1 MATAA
6 MQVAVETPAVETP
19 GIYSYT
25 GLLALAVSAPQY
37 AVEGLI
43 NEGQTALFA
52 GYFGVGK
59 TMFAGQLSIALAT
72 GRNFLGRRVHRPFKT
87 IFLDF
92 ETGPGAIKE
101 RLARQ
106 VEAARLTDEEKQL
119 LGQNWIYVDG
129 MDETCSLFGLQMD
142 ATGAE
147 KLRDFLNQQEAEVL
161 FIDNLGWFVD
171 GDLQDSEDVRSL
183 YHSLRQLKTSCP
195 SLKNGFILMLHHLVK
210 PTGDRANRCSL
221 LTAPRE
227 YLSLAR
233 GSQRL
238 LDFAECRLALAEDIS
253 DDQVLHIVN
262 GVNRT
267 AVVDALIIQLGLET
281 LSFDLHEDTQLR
293 YSQAFEGK
301 AKQRQIYEALPAAFS
316 WTEALRTEIGGRRIT
331 KDTLSST
338 LRTASLN
345 KFVSH
350 DRNDGRYTKLFLPPG
365 K

>member
-6 MQVAVETPAVETP
+6 VQVAVEPAVQTP
-19 GIYSYT
+19 GIYSYE
-25 GLLALAVSAPQY
+25 GLLALAVNAPQY

-72 GRNFLGRRVHRPFKT
+72 GRGFLGRRVHRPFKT

-106 VEAARLTDEEKQL
+106 VEAARLTDEEVQL
-119 LGQNWIYVDG
+119 LGQNWIYVNA
-129 MDETCSLFGLQMD
+129 MDEACSLYGLQMN
-142 ATGAE
+142 ATGFE
-147 KLRDFLNQQEAEVL
+147 KLADFVNQQQAEVL
-161 FIDNLGWFVD
+161 IIDNLGWFVD
-171 GDLQDSEDVRSL
+171 GDLQDSEDVRKL
-183 YHSLRQLKTSCP
+183 YQSLRELKTTCS
-195 SLKNGFILMLHHLVK
+195 SLKNGLVLMLHHLVK
-210 PTGDRANRCSL
+210 PTGDRTNRCSL

-238 LDFAECRLALAEDIS
+238 LDFAECRLALAEEVS
-253 DDQVLHIVN
+253 DGQVLHLMN

-267 AVVDALIIQLGLET
+267 AVVDPLIIQLSTET
-281 LSFDLHEDTQLR
+281 LSFDLHEDAQLR
-293 YSQAFEGK
+293 YTQAFEGK
-301 AKQRQIYEALPAAFS
+301 AKQRQIFEALPKLFS
-316 WTEALRTEIGGRRIT
+316 WTEALRTEVEGKRVT
-331 KDTLSST
+331 KDTLSNT

-345 KFVSH
+345 KFVS
-350 DRNDGRYTKLFLPPG
+350 REEDGRYTKLYPPR
-365 K
+365 